1 MPNNKTRTF
10 TNTPGSMEPSA
21 LRQPEEMFVDSFDLN
36 SSSSG
41 MSRRCFLG
49 QTARF
54 CCQAGLTAMVF
65 GHLAAGVSFAEGG
78 GGTPGVGAPGKGI
91 SGDGGLQNP
100 GGADAGRA
108 AADGTRLFDKD
119 FVPGYVKLH
128 ESGELGKRA
137 DALWDMMSRCRL
149 CPRECGA
156 NRHRGQTGFCQSP
169 GTQLFISSAMP
180 HFGEE
185 RPLVGSGGSGTVF
198 LTHCSLR
205 CVFCQ
210 NYEISHL
217 GRGHERGVE
226 EMAGMMLQ
234 LQRLG
239 CHNINFVTPTH
250 YSAFI
255 LKALNMAAGRGL
267 RVPVVYNTCGWERL
281 EILEL
286 LDGVVDIYLPDFK
299 FWDSDISA
307 ELTAGTD
314 DYPDLTKK
322 AILEM
327 HRQVGVAKPNEN
339 GVMQRGLMVR
349 HLVMPNEMGGS
360 VEILDWIAK
369 NLPKDTYINIMAQY
383 NPFHKAFDV
392 PEISRRITGEE
403 YRQVVNHAQG
413 LGLTN
418 LDVQGHRW
426 LRR

>member
-1 MPNNKTRTF
+1 MQWHETASTGNAQPLQEREIASTSSFHTAGGPD
-10 TNTPGSMEPSA
+10 TPSI
-21 LRQPEEMFVDSFDLN
+21 RN
-36 SSSSG
+36 

-65 GHLAAGVSFAEGG
+65 GNLATGMAFGESGSGAMRSPSGG
-78 GGTPGVGAPGKGI
+78 S
-91 SGDGGLQNP
+91 SG
-100 GGADAGRA
+100 
-108 AADGTRLFDKD
+108 ADGTRLFDRD
-119 FVPGYVKLH
+119 YVPGYVKLQ
-128 ESGELGKRA
+128 ESGELARRA
-137 DALWDMMSRCRL
+137 DALWDMLSRCRL

-169 GTQLFISSAMP
+169 GNRLFISSAMP

-185 RPLVGSGGSGTVF
+185 RPLVGRGGSGTIF

-250 YSAFI
+250 KSAFI
-255 LKALNMAAGRGL
+255 LRALNMASAQGL
-267 RVPVVYNTCGWERL
+267 RVPVVYNTCGWERM
-281 EILEL
+281 EILAL

-299 FWDSDISA
+299 FYDSDISA

-314 DYPDLTKK
+314 DYPELTKE

-327 HRQVGVAKPNEN
+327 HRQVGVAKPNRN
-339 GVMQRGLMVR
+339 GVMQRGLMIR
-349 HLVMPNEMGGS
+349 HLVMPNEVGGS
-360 VEILDWIAK
+360 VDILDWVAE
-369 NLPKDTYINIMAQY
+369 NLPKDTYVNLMAQY
-383 NPFHKAFDV
+383 NPFHQAFDH
-392 PEISRRITGEE
+392 PKIARRITGEE
-403 YRQVVNHAQG
+403 YRHVVDHAQG

-418 LDVQGHRW
+418 LDIQGHRW

>member
-1 MPNNKTRTF
+1 MNKQQLSHRNETESILDE
-10 TNTPGSMEPSA
+10 TPFRQATEPCEPSA
-21 LRQPEEMFVDSFDLN
+21 K
-36 SSSSG
+36 G
-41 MSRRCFLG
+41 ISRRCFLC

-54 CCQAGLTAMVF
+54 CCQAGITAMIF
-65 GHLAAGVSFAEGG
+65 GNMLNRITLADSGAELFAEAG
-78 GGTPGVGAPGKGI
+78 PLP
-91 SGDGGLQNP
+91 NP
-100 GGADAGRA
+100 GIRGTGGNR
-108 AADGTRLFDKD
+108 ADGTWLLDQD
-119 FVPGYVKLH
+119 FVPGYVRLQ
-128 ESGELGKRA
+128 ETGELAKRA

-149 CPRECGA
+149 CPRECGV
-156 NRHRGQTGFCQSP
+156 NRHQGETGLCRAP
-169 GTQLFISSAMP
+169 GNQLFISSATP

-185 RPLVGSGGSGTVF
+185 RPLVGRGGSGTVF

-217 GRGHERGVE
+217 GRGHERGIE

-255 LKALNMAAGRGL
+255 LKALNMASERGL

-281 EILEL
+281 EILSM

-299 FWDSDISA
+299 FWDSSISA
-307 ELTAGTD
+307 KLTAGTD

-327 HRQVGVAKPNEN
+327 HRQVGVAKPNRH
-339 GVMQRGLMVR
+339 GIMQRGLMIR
-349 HLVMPNEMGGS
+349 HLVMPNEIGGA
-360 VEILDWIAK
+360 VEILDWVAE
-369 NLPKDTYINIMAQY
+369 NLPKDTYVNIMAQY
-383 NPFHKAFDV
+383 NPHHKAYDF
-392 PEISRRITGEE
+392 PEIARRITGEE
-403 YRQVVNHAQG
+403 YHKVVDHAQS

-418 LDVQGHRW
+418 LDIQRIRW
-426 LRR
+426 LWR

>member
-1 MPNNKTRTF
+1 MNTQKPSNRKKTETSINERRGSPQLANETNLHPDLPEWKTPN
-10 TNTPGSMEPSA
+10 PIQEA
-21 LRQPEEMFVDSFDLN
+21 EIQPEPLSDKN
-36 SSSSG
+36 

-49 QTARF
+49 QTAKF

-65 GHLAAGVSFAEGG
+65 GQLAAGTAFAKNRKNDAES
-78 GGTPGVGAPGKGI
+78 GAKI
-91 SGDGGLQNP
+91 KKI
-100 GGADAGRA
+100 
-108 AADGTRLFDKD
+108 FDND
-119 FVPGYVKLH
+119 FLPGYVPLQ
-128 ESGELGKRA
+128 ESGELAERA
-137 DALWDMMSRCRL
+137 DTLWEIMRSCQL

-185 RPLVGSGGSGTVF
+185 RPLVGRGGSGTIF

-217 GRGHERGVE
+217 GRGHERGIE

-234 LQRLG
+234 LQQIG

-255 LKALNMAAGRGL
+255 LKALDVASERGL
-267 RVPVVYNTCGWERL
+267 RLPVVYNTCGWERM
-281 EILEL
+281 EILSL
-286 LDGVVDIYLPDFK
+286 LDGVVNIYLPDFK
-299 FWDSDISA
+299 FWDSSISA
-307 ELTAGTD
+307 DLTAGTD

-327 HRQVGVAKPNEN
+327 QRQVGVAKPNRHGIME
-339 GVMQRGLMVR
+339 RGLMIR

-360 VEILDWIAK
+360 IEILDWIAE
-369 NLPKDTYINIMAQY
+369 NLPKDTYVNIMAQY
-383 NPFHKAFDV
+383 NPYHRAFDF
-392 PEISRRITGEE
+392 PEISRRITNEE
-403 YRQVVNHAQG
+403 YRQVVDHAQG

-418 LDVQGHRW
+418 LDIQGHRW

>member
-1 MPNNKTRTF
+1 MTKKRTSSDIHLAV
-10 TNTPGSMEPSA
+10 GG
-21 LRQPEEMFVDSFDLN
+21 PETSTSRNL
-36 SSSSG
+36 
-41 MSRRCFLG
+41 SRRCFLG

-54 CCQAGLTAMVF
+54 CCQAGITAMVF
-65 GHLAAGVSFAEGG
+65 GNL
-78 GGTPGVGAPGKGI
+78 APGAVFAD
-91 SGDGGLQNP
+91 SGSGALQNP
-100 GGADAGRA
+100 SGSRSG
-108 AADGTRLFDKD
+108 ADGTKLFDRD
-119 FVPGYVKLH
+119 FVPGYVQLQ
-128 ESGELGKRA
+128 ESGKLSKRA
-137 DALWDMMSRCRL
+137 DELWDIMSNCRL

-169 GTQLFISSAMP
+169 GNRLFISSAMP

-185 RPLVGSGGSGTVF
+185 RPLVGRGGSGTIF

-255 LKALNMAAGRGL
+255 LKALNEASARGL

-281 EILEL
+281 EILAL

-299 FWDSDISA
+299 FWDSDHSI

-314 DYPDLTKK
+314 DYPDLTKE

-327 HRQVGVAKPNEN
+327 HRQVGVARPNRN
-339 GVMQRGLMVR
+339 GVMQRGLMIR
-349 HLVMPNEMGGS
+349 HLVMPNEVGGS
-360 VEILDWIAK
+360 VEILDWVTE
-369 NLPKDTYINIMAQY
+369 NLPKDTYVNIMAQY
-383 NPFHKAFDV
+383 NPYHKAFDF

-403 YRQVVNHAQG
+403 YRQVVDHAKE

-418 LDVQGHRW
+418 LDIQGHRW

>member
-1 MPNNKTRTF
+1 MNKEKTSYQNQTKPMNDGKTF
-10 TNTPGSMEPSA
+10 RQATEPCVPTA
-21 LRQPEEMFVDSFDLN
+21 KAI
-36 SSSSG
+36 
-41 MSRRCFLG
+41 SRRCFLD

-54 CCQAGLTAMVF
+54 CCQAGIMAMIF
-65 GHLAAGVSFAEGG
+65 GDIVTGVSLAGSGEGLSEGG
-78 GGTPGVGAPGKGI
+78 TSGVGPLPNPGITGAGGT
-91 SGDGGLQNP
+91 
-100 GGADAGRA
+100 R
-108 AADGTRLFDKD
+108 ADGTWLLDKD
-119 FVPGYVKLH
+119 FVPGYVRLQ
-128 ESGELGKRA
+128 ETGELSKRA
-137 DALWDMMSRCRL
+137 EALWDIMSRCRL

-156 NRHRGQTGFCQSP
+156 NRHRGETGFCRAP
-169 GTQLFISSAMP
+169 GTQLFISSATP

-185 RPLVGSGGSGTVF
+185 RPLVGRGGSGTVF

-217 GRGHERGVE
+217 GRGHERGIE
-226 EMAGMMLQ
+226 EMAAMMLQ

-255 LKALNMAAGRGL
+255 LKALNMASERGL

-281 EILEL
+281 EILSM

-299 FWDSDISA
+299 FWDSSISA
-307 ELTAGTD
+307 EMTAGTD

-327 HRQVGVAKPNEN
+327 HRQVGVAKPNRN

-349 HLVMPNEMGGS
+349 HLVMPNEMGGA
-360 VEILDWIAK
+360 VEILDWIAE
-369 NLPKDTYINIMAQY
+369 NLPKDTYVNIMAQY
-383 NPFHKAFDV
+383 NPYHRAYDFPKIA
-392 PEISRRITGEE
+392 RRITGEE
-403 YRQVVNHAQG
+403 YRQVVDHAQG

-418 LDVQGHRW
+418 LDIQRFRW
-426 LRR
+426 LWR

>member
-1 MPNNKTRTF
+1 MSNNKTRTSI
-10 TNTPGSMEPSA
+10 NIPGSMEPSA
-21 LRQPEEMFVDSFDLN
+21 LRQPAEILADSFDLN
-36 SSSSG
+36 SSNSA

-65 GHLAAGVSFAEGG
+65 GHLAAGATFAESGSG
-78 GGTPGVGAPGKGI
+78 AMAESGTGSAVNSR
-91 SGDGGLQNP
+91 SG
-100 GGADAGRA
+100 A
-108 AADGTRLFDKD
+108 AADGTRLLDKD
-119 FVPGYVKLH
+119 FVPGYLKLH

-185 RPLVGSGGSGTVF
+185 RPLVGRGGSGTVF

-210 NYEISHL
+210 NYEISHM

-281 EILEL
+281 EILEQ

-314 DYPDLTKK
+314 DYPELTKK

-360 VEILDWIAK
+360 VEILDWIAE

-392 PEISRRITGEE
+392 PEISRRITGDE
-403 YRQVVNHAQG
+403 YRQVVNHAQE

>member
-1 MPNNKTRTF
+1 MKGHIETYGKRD
-10 TNTPGSMEPSA
+10 PSTGA
-21 LRQPEEMFVDSFDLN
+21 KMQPHQ
-36 SSSSG
+36 SG
-41 MSRRCFLG
+41 MIPPDTSVLDSAENGISRRRFLG

-54 CCQAGLTAMVF
+54 CCKAGLMAMVF
-65 GHLAAGVSFAEGG
+65 GHFAAAATFA
-78 GGTPGVGAPGKGI
+78 APGTHGYG
-91 SGDGGLQNP
+91 SDALQNP
-100 GGADAGRA
+100 GDPDTAGE
-108 AADGTRLFDKD
+108 KD

-128 ESGELGKRA
+128 ESGELAERA
-137 DALWDMMSRCRL
+137 DTLWNIMSRCRL

-156 NRHRGQTGFCQSP
+156 ARHRGETGLCRSP
-169 GTQLFISSAMP
+169 GTRLFISSAMP

-185 RPLVGSGGSGTVF
+185 RPLVGRGGSGTIF

-217 GRGHERGVE
+217 GRGHERDIE
-226 EMAGMMLQ
+226 DMAGLMLQ
-234 LQRLG
+234 LQRMG

-250 YSAFI
+250 YSAAI
-255 LKALNMAAGRGL
+255 LKALDTAAQRGL

-281 EILEL
+281 EILSI
-286 LDGVVDIYLPDFK
+286 LDGIVDIYLPDFK
-299 FWDSDISA
+299 FWDNEISTK
-307 ELTAGTD
+307 LTAGTD

-327 HRQVGVAKPNEN
+327 HRQVGVARPNRN
-339 GVMQRGLMVR
+339 GIMERGLMIR

-360 VEILDWIAK
+360 VEILDWISK
-369 NLPKDTYINIMAQY
+369 NLPEDTYVNIMAQY
-383 NPFHKAFDV
+383 NPFHKAFDF

-403 YRQVVNHAQG
+403 YRKVVGHAQE

-418 LDVQGHRW
+418 LDIQGRRW